1 MKRFK
6 AKRFEFDYKDTAADV
21 VNALKPYTRR
31 GNWHVFDNPESLYFP
46 TDTYGYIVT
55 NDKWMTVAQYRRL
68 YRDDVL
74 IDGLVQEFR
83 VKDTDLLTKLIEKV
97 KRFNKK

>member
-21 VNALKPYTRR
+21 VNALKPY
-31 GNWHVFDNPESLYFP
+31 NPESLYFP